1 MTFRHLKIF
10 IAVAQTGSM
19 SAAARELYIAQPT
32 VSQVI
37 AEIENEYGIR
47 LFERLSRRLYITR
60 EGRQLL
66 DYARHIT
73 ALFEEMERDLHYAS
87 REPDPPVGATI
98 TVGSCILPALVARFE
113 AENPSDTVEVLVDN
127 TRVIEEKILSSEL
140 DFGLVEGDVTEPDL
154 LSRPVLRDE
163 LVLICAE
170 GHPFCSRTRTPWQN
184 LEGEPF
190 VLREPG
196 QRHPGTV
203 RSGTGAPGHPCPCQM
218 GLPQRRL
225 DSGGCGPG
233 TGAFGD
239 LPPPGRTGPPHKK
252 TPASCQSRMRSSP
265 VHSIWSI
272 TETSSSPNPFRRFSS
287 CSQGKWKLSWDRSS
301 HAQETWSR

>member
-87 REPDPPVGATI
+87 RNRTLRVGATI
-98 TVGSCILPALVARFE
+98 TVGSCVLPTLVARFE

-170 GHPFCSRTRTPWQN
+170 GHPFCSRTRITMAG

-196 QRHPGTV
+196 
-203 RSGTGAPGHPCPCQM
+203 SGTREQFEAELEHRGIHVRAKWVCHSADSILEAVARGQ
-218 GLPQRRL
+218 GLSVISRRL
-225 DSGGCGPG
+225 AEQALPIKKLRILPIQDAELSRTFNLVYHRNKFLSEPIQAFFQLLSGE
-233 TGAFGD
+233 
-239 LPPPGRTGPPHKK
+239 
-252 TPASCQSRMRSSP
+252 M
-265 VHSIWSI
+265 
-272 TETSSSPNPFRRFSS
+272 ETQLGS
-287 CSQGKWKLSWDRSS
+287 
-301 HAQETWSR
+301 

>member
-87 REPDPPVGATI
+87 REPDPPGGRHHHRGQLRTARA
-98 TVGSCILPALVARFE
+98 GSP
-113 AENPSDTVEVLVDN
+113 
-127 TRVIEEKILSSEL
+127 
-140 DFGLVEGDVTEPDL
+140 
-154 LSRPVLRDE
+154 
-163 LVLICAE
+163 
-170 GHPFCSRTRTPWQN
+170 
-184 LEGEPF
+184 
-190 VLREPG
+190 
-196 QRHPGTV
+196 V
-203 RSGTGAPGHPCPCQM
+203 RSGKPIGHRGSVGGQHPGH
-218 GLPQRRL
+218 R
-225 DSGGCGPG
+225 
-233 TGAFGD
+233 
-239 LPPPGRTGPPHKK
+239 
-252 TPASCQSRMRSSP
+252 
-265 VHSIWSI
+265 
-272 TETSSSPNPFRRFSS
+272 
-287 CSQGKWKLSWDRSS
+287 GKDPL
-301 HAQETWSR
+301 Q

>member
-87 REPDPPVGATI
+87 RNRTLRVGATI
-98 TVGSCILPALVARFE
+98 TVGSCVLPALVARFE

-170 GHPFCSRTRTPWQN
+170 GIRSAAGLGSPWQTWKASPLCCGN
-184 LEGEPF
+184 
-190 VLREPG
+190 RAAAPG
-196 QRHPGTV
+196 NSSERNW
-203 RSGTGAPGHPCPCQM
+203 STGASMSVPNGSATAPTRFWRLWPGDR
-218 GLPQRRL
+218 G
-225 DSGGCGPG
+225 
-233 TGAFGD
+233 
-239 LPPPGRTGPPHKK
+239 
-252 TPASCQSRMRSSP
+252 
-265 VHSIWSI
+265 
-272 TETSSSPNPFRRFSS
+272 FR
-287 CSQGKWKLSWDRSS
+287 
-301 HAQETWSR
+301 